1 MGEAMA
7 LARTVNHVTERP
19 PRQHTP
25 GWRWAAAGLAA
36 AALLAAGCGSSSSST
51 KPASSSCSSA
61 PASSSS
67 APSASGTASS
77 SAALK
82 TTTIGGVA
90 VLTNAKGLTLYWFVP
105 DTSTKSNCNGSCATY
120 WPPVPGPATAGA
132 GVTGKLATIKRSD
145 GSTQATYDGHPLY
158 TYVGD
163 TAPGQAK
170 GNGLNLSGGVW
181 HEMTVSGATAPSS
194 GPTPPSSTSSPSS
207 G

>member
-1 MGEAMA
+1 MA
-7 LARTVNHVTERP
+7 LAHKVNHVTERP
-19 PRQHTP
+19 PRQHAQS
-25 GWRWAAAGLAA
+25 WRWAAAGLAA
-36 AALLAAGCGSSSSST
+36 AALLAAGCGSSSPA
-51 KPASSSCSSA
+51 KPATSASSSA
-61 PASSSS
+61 PASSSP
-67 APSASGTASS
+67 APSTSSSAAS

-90 VLTNAKGLTLYWFVP
+90 VLTNAKGFTLYWFVP
-105 DTSTKSNCNGSCATY
+105 DTSTTSNCNGSCASF

-132 GVTGKLATIKRSD
+132 GVTGTLATIKRSD

-181 HEMTVSGATAPSS
+181 HEMTASGATASSS
-194 GPTPPSSTSSPSS
+194 GSSPSS
-207 G
+207 GGGY